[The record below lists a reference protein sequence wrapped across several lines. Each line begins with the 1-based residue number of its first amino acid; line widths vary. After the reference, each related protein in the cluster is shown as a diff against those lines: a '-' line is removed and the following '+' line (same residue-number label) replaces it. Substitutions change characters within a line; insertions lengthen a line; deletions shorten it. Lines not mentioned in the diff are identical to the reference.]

1 MGFLRKKTS
10 FCKLFV
16 CSLAAI
22 CLYGQN
28 ASATISTTGSFTDS
42 NNITWSWA
50 IDETY
55 NEDPKV
61 YIGFKSA
68 PANTTAIVIPSMA
81 EVLAKI
87 NDSSIA
93 NVTTYYV
100 SDLTDYE
107 AAETIPTGVT
117 KLDMTNMTD
126 ANGHAGQIMSIAPL
140 FENNTN
146 EIELVF
152 NNNAIISQRA
162 TTFNEEG
169 YEGAFEGLKLK
180 LTNFEK
186 VKYIGWRAF
195 RNATLNNTDVTISS
209 SQTLGGHVFEGSN
222 VKTLSLETEEIGEA
236 LCKNCS
242 ELTSVTFGDGVKTLY
257 GSVFQNTPKLKQAF
271 ESKNI
276 EEIGGAAFKNSA
288 ITSASFSS
296 ALKRIHAMAFIHTD
310 LGTLDF
316 TDISPKIDV
325 AAFNDAGLNTIDL
338 GSLTSLD
345 TLAFGHNNLKEVY
358 LPKSIEFIGAG
369 IFSGN
374 PIEEFTVAYDP
385 LTLKQYSNPSD
396 YNSNYFLSTFIGGT
410 ASGGINYDGEYVGFN
425 DGNVTT
431 NLTLR
436 KLNIVAP
443 YGDNDTIPARQKAM
457 ESYSLAAKYLGEVRN
472 VIPYGYFQDTG
483 TYLDEIN
490 IGEGIEYIAEQ
501 AFMANYITMGW
512 GNSDGTEVN
521 LNGMSPSKVTFPSTL
536 RGIADRAF
544 MWTLNNKNL
553 VFESLPTN
561 LVYIGGKAFAFNPNL
576 NITNFDMPNLKYIG
590 ENAFIGA
597 NIKNIAIRD
606 SIEYVGPRAFV
617 GNWALESLTFD
628 TDIFGKKN
636 NTNIMG
642 GRIGDIFTSQVARNF
657 AVASP
662 IVRNGGYQDS
672 TDPLKYEMC
681 INNITFTEKSI
692 TAPPADQGMYRLC
705 AGTFDAS
712 AAKWT
717 VINYHTFFGNRINE
731 VKLPNTVTAINENA
745 FMRAEITKPLT
756 LPTGLKSIGTRAFWG
771 AVVSDDG
778 GLNETEIAKIKVP
791 ISNLPNTVE
800 TIGEYA
806 FYKNSGFTADVT
818 SPKLTR
824 IGTQAFFG
832 SNIRDLTLSNNI
844 TNIGPN
850 VALNTPNLRN
860 VTIDMNLHDSTKY
873 NGSDGENYKIFV
885 NNFGD
890 GQHKLGKVTFTEN
903 AGQPFGGFGTYN
915 DVYTP
920 ADALRTCYDPTECGK
935 DFAYFYGL
943 NAEEVDLSAT
953 NWTVIAP
960 SMFQTA
966 KIDTLSL
973 PADTT
978 LIGDDAFYQA
988 ELGETILPEALQTID
1003 EEAFQWATVTINEFP
1018 ESLRTI
1024 NRSAFFG
1031 TDITDDL
1038 KIHGGIQYIGK
1049 DAFNAGDAD
1058 VYYEKITLD
1067 PDLTYAKTANQP
1079 IFVVFYG
1086 AEVNKMTINSADLP
1100 ALHADDG
1107 IPEFHGMTMQEV
1119 EITALPAISKNAFED
1134 CSKLKKVDASKDTAL
1149 RLINDE
1155 AFINDVVLD
1164 EIYFAPA
1171 LKNETVVLGKRPFKK
1186 TAFTS
1191 IGGAGSDFNL
1201 SAAKFDGAAGYAFSG
1216 MPKVKSINVISTFSN
1231 GTVPEATFFNDTEVE
1246 TAEIAFEISRIDNG
1260 AFANDNKL
1268 KSIFIWGDTEVRD
1281 NNLPG
1286 FTGNTGGSGG
1296 DNSDEPNMGPTIPE
1310 GTDIYAYS
1318 TWGAEPYAGS
1328 TARDSF
1334 EGEFY
1339 PLDEVLYIE
1348 ANDPDILIDG
1358 DSNDFDKS
1366 EIVVYALRRDG
1377 VVLESTTWGQFSGRT
1392 FTRANAPVSFNDV
1405 DESTSFGVIHDTPV
1419 ALNVLDYG
1427 NENFAN
1433 IDGQLVADSSRPSG
1447 YRIDVNYRDA
1457 YTNYPSNDNIDP
1469 YTEGEG
1475 GGHPIP
1481 GLPVTRDEL
1490 IVYLAVFTLSAIGL
1504 VAWSVNRLAKR

>member
-10 FCKLFV
+10 FCKLFA
-16 CSLAAI
+16 CSLLAI

-50 IDETY
+50 IDETS

-68 PANTTAIVIPSMA
+68 PANTTTIVVPSMA
-81 EVLAKI
+81 DVLTKI
-87 NDSSIA
+87 SNSTVA

-107 AAETIPTGVT
+107 AAETIPIGVT

-126 ANGHAGQIMSIAPL
+126 ASGHAGQIMSLAPL

-162 TTFNEEG
+162 TTFNETG
-169 YEGAFEGLKLK
+169 GKGAFEGLKLK
-180 LTNFEK
+180 LTNFDK

-195 RNATLNNTDVTISS
+195 RNATLNNTDIAISS
-209 SQTLGGHVFEGSN
+209 NQTLGGHVFEGSN

-257 GSVFQNTPKLKQAF
+257 GGVFQNTPKLKQAF

-288 ITSASFSS
+288 ITSASFNS
-296 ALKRIHAMAFIHTD
+296 ALKRIHAMAFMNTD
-310 LGTLDF
+310 LGSLDF
-316 TDISPKIDV
+316 TDISPSIDI
-325 AAFNDAGLNTIDL
+325 AAFYNAGLNTINL

-345 TLAFGHNNLKEVY
+345 TLAFGNNNLKEVY
-358 LPKSIEFIGAG
+358 LPKSIKYVGAA
-369 IFSGN
+369 IFNGN
-374 PIEEFTVAYDP
+374 PIETFTVAYDP
-385 LTLKQYSNPSD
+385 LTLRQYSSPD
-396 YNSNYFLSTFIGGT
+396 YYNDHPFLPTFVG
-410 ASGGINYDGEYVGFN
+410 ASVGGGINCDNEWIGYNERN
-425 DGNVTT
+425 ALT

-443 YGDNDTIPARQKAM
+443 YDSNDTIPERRKVI

-472 VIPYGYFQDTG
+472 VIPFGYFQDTG
-483 TYLDEIN
+483 VYLDEIN
-490 IGEGIEYIAEQ
+490 IGEGIDYIGEQ
-501 AFMANYITMGW
+501 AFTASYITMGY
-512 GNSDGTEVN
+512 GNSEGTEVN
-521 LNGMSPSKVTFPSTL
+521 PNGMSPSKVSFPSTL
-536 RGIADRAF
+536 RGIDARAF
-544 MWTLNNKNL
+544 MWTLNNKSL
-553 VFESLPTN
+553 VFDSLPTS
-561 LVYIGGKAFAFNPNL
+561 LIYIGDKAFAFNPNM

-590 ENAFIGA
+590 DNAFIGA
-597 NIKNIAIRD
+597 NIKNITIRD
-606 SIEYVGPRAFV
+606 SVEYVGFRAFV
-617 GNWALESLTFD
+617 GNWALKNLTFD

-636 NTNIMG
+636 NANIMG
-642 GRIGDIFTSQVARNF
+642 GRFGELFTSQVGRNF
-657 AVASP
+657 AIPSP

-672 TDPLKYEMC
+672 IDPLKYEMC
-681 INNITFTEKSI
+681 IDNITFTEKSI
-692 TAPPADQGMYRLC
+692 AAPPADQGMYRLC

-731 VKLPNTVTAINENA
+731 VKLPNTVTTISENA

-756 LPTGLKSIGTRAFWG
+756 LPTSLKSIGVRAFWG
-771 AVVSDDG
+771 TAVSGDY
-778 GLNETEIAKIKVP
+778 GLSEEEIAKIKAP

-806 FYKNSGFTADVT
+806 FYGNSGFTADVN
-818 SPKLTR
+818 SPNLKR
-824 IGTQAFFG
+824 IDTQAFYG
-832 SNIRDLTLSNNI
+832 SSIRDLTLSNSI
-844 TNIGPN
+844 EQLGSDI
-850 VALNTPNLRN
+850 ALSTPKLRN
-860 VTIDMNLHDSTKY
+860 VTIDMNLHDATKITGGNDY
-873 NGSDGENYKIFV
+873 RIFV
-885 NNFGD
+885 NSFGD
-890 GQHKLGKVTFTEN
+890 KQHKLGKVTFTEN
-903 AGQPFGGFGTYN
+903 AGQPFGGFSTYN

-920 ADALRTCYDPTECGK
+920 ADAPRTCYNPTECGK

-960 SMFQTA
+960 SMFQAA
-966 KIDTLSL
+966 KIDELSL
-973 PADTT
+973 PAGTT

-988 ELGETILPEALQTID
+988 ELGEISLPTALQTID
-1003 EEAFQWATVTINEFP
+1003 EEAFQEAKVTINEFP

-1024 NRSAFFG
+1024 NRSAFYG

-1049 DAFNAGDAD
+1049 DAFNAGDTD

-1067 PDLTYAKTANQP
+1067 PDLTYAKTADQP

-1086 AEVNKMTINSADLP
+1086 AEVDKMTINSADLP

-1155 AFINDVVLD
+1155 AFINDIVLD

-1231 GTVPEATFFNDTEVE
+1231 GTVPEATFFNDAEVE
-1246 TAEIAFEISRIDNG
+1246 TAEVAFGITRIDNG
-1260 AFANDNKL
+1260 AFANGNKL

-1296 DNSDEPNMGPTIPE
+1296 DNSDEPSMGPTIPE
-1310 GTDIYAYS
+1310 GADIYAYS
-1318 TWGAEPYAGS
+1318 TWGAEPYASS
-1328 TARDSF
+1328 TARDNF

-1348 ANDPDILIDG
+1348 ANDPDILIDK

-1392 FTRANAPVSFNDV
+1392 FTRANAPVSFSNV
-1405 DESTSFGVIHDTPV
+1405 DESTAFGVIHNTPV
-1419 ALNVLDYG
+1419 ALNALDYS

-1457 YTNYPSNDNIDP
+1457 YTNHPSSDDIEP
-1469 YTEGEG
+1469 RAEGEG
-1475 GGHPIP
+1475 GGNPIP

-1504 VAWSVNRLAKR
+1504 VAWSVNRLAKRQ